1 MINELKIKNFKS
13 IEKLSID
20 LKKLNILC
28 GENASGKTSIIH
40 AILLCSQNV
49 KNNKN
54 VDGNIIK
61 IGEYEELKNIS
72 KNSEIKVILKENNQS
87 KTIVYRRNEDPTLN
101 QDNILIVN
109 TTKEDIFKFEKSI
122 FYLSSNRTGV
132 MDTYPKGNYLFGIN
146 GAETISFLHNHQEDM
161 MSDEYMQYF
170 NKVCIGSNVSEN
182 KKFIEHI
189 RFWMEEITN
198 ENISISSINK
208 TNQFILSFGDSKIRP
223 INTGSGYSYLLPI
236 IIACLG
242 AILLNENTPTI
253 IIENPEI
260 FLHPEAQQKLM
271 KFFSFCKKFCQI
283 IIETHSEYII
293 KSTIENSKTD
303 TNVYVAKKDGK
314 GFTTL
319 SKYKGKD
326 FKTNSYLEILYRSF
340 GIATPEFHILLYGL
354 LQQNYNR
361 NNNIFESSIKMF
373 DVFLNG
379 ISNVQHKTWEHMNKN
394 GIITTYETLPTFIRN
409 KIDHPEAKN
418 PMTMIIYKYTEKE
431 LKNSIDFLL
440 NQL

>member
-13 IEKLSID
+13 IERLNIAFKR
-20 LKKLNILC
+20 LNILC

-40 AILLCSQNV
+40 AILLCSQND
-49 KNNKN
+49 KNDKSA
-54 VDGNIIK
+54 DGNIIK
-61 IGEYEELKNIS
+61 IGEYEELKNVS
-72 KNSEIKVILKENNQS
+72 KNSEIKVILKENKQL
-87 KTIVYRRNEDPTLN
+87 KTIIYRRNDNPKLN
-101 QDNILIVN
+101 QDNVLIVDSTN
-109 TTKEDIFKFEKSI
+109 DDAFKFEKSI

-132 MDTYPKGNYLFGIN
+132 MDTYQKGNYLFGIN

-170 NKVCIGSNVSEN
+170 NKIYTGSKVSEN

-198 ENISISSINK
+198 ENISISSIDK
-208 TNQFILSFGDSKIRP
+208 TNQFVLSFGERKIRP

-236 IIACLG
+236 IIACMG

-253 IIENPEI
+253 IVENPEI

-271 KFFSFCKKFCQI
+271 KFFSFCKSFCQI

-293 KSTIENSKTD
+293 KSTIENCKTD
-303 TNVYVAKKDGK
+303 TKIYVAKKDDK

-319 SKYKGKD
+319 SKYKGRD

-340 GIATPEFHILLYGL
+340 GIVTPEFHILLYGL
-354 LQQNYNR
+354 LQQKYNS
-361 NNNIFESSIKMF
+361 NNNI
-373 DVFLNG
+373 
-379 ISNVQHKTWEHMNKN
+379 
-394 GIITTYETLPTFIRN
+394 
-409 KIDHPEAKN
+409 
-418 PMTMIIYKYTEKE
+418 
-431 LKNSIDFLL
+431 
-440 NQL
+440 